1 MRIAVYADVFV
12 RPTETFIYETT
23 TALAAAGHEVTVF
36 AKERQSAE
44 DRPFPAIDVV
54 PFPWRWHPYR
64 MVRRALRP
72 VLGYPEGGEF
82 NAMYARRLTRA
93 ISAARPDIILAN
105 YGPGGVRMTP
115 VAREL
120 GVPLITSFHG
130 VDASR
135 YLRNPHW
142 CKRYGVMFRQAAA
155 VTGPSEYV
163 RRRLIEAGAAP
174 ERTHVLHYGIPTDRI
189 LFCPPGERYAG
200 DELRLLFVGR
210 LTPKKDPISLLRSYA
225 AARAALGGLHST
237 LTMIG
242 DGPMR
247 DEVAAE
253 RDRLGLGE
261 AVKLT
266 GRIPHDEVIAAFRSA
281 HMYVQHSVTAPDGD
295 EEGLPV
301 SITEALAGGLPVVAT
316 RHSGIPEVV
325 REGETGYVVDEGD
338 IEGMA
343 AAIVRLARQPARW
356 DEYGRNGR
364 RLLEAAFA
372 VDVVRAKLQGLLSD
386 AIIRNQRAA

>member
-23 TALAAAGHEVTVF
+23 TALAAAGHDVTVF

-54 PFPWRWHPYR
+54 PFPGRWHPYR
-64 MVRRALRP
+64 MLRRALRP
-72 VLGYPEGGEF
+72 VLGSPDGGMF
-82 NAMYARRLTRA
+82 GAIYARRLTSAIRA
-93 ISAARPDIILAN
+93 APPDVILAN

-130 VDASR
+130 FDASR
-135 YLRNPHW
+135 NLRHPDW
-142 CKRYGVMFRQAAA
+142 CERYRVMFRQAAA

-189 LFCPPGERYAG
+189 LFCPPGERYDG

-225 AARAALGGLHST
+225 AARAELGTLHST

-261 AVKLT
+261 AVKIT
-266 GRIPHDEVIAAFRSA
+266 GRLSHDEVIAAFRSA
-281 HMYVQHSVTAPDGD
+281 HIYVQHSVTAPDGD

-325 REGETGYVVDEGD
+325 REGETGYIVDEGD

-343 AAIVRLARQPARW
+343 TAIVRLARQPERW
-356 DEYGRNGR
+356 DEFGRNGR
-364 RLLEAAFA
+364 RLLEAEFA
-372 VDVVRAKLQGLLSD
+372 VDVVQAKMQRLLRD
-386 AIIRNQRAA
+386 AIAGGRRAA